1 MLRPAIVLCIV
12 LFARSAHAQASPRA
26 EGSRTTTPSRP
37 SPPAAQSTARVGL
50 ELPRPDSYAV
60 EGPIIR
66 AVDVIAD
73 AEMRELLR
81 NGFPAQ
87 LHFRVELWSTGGWFD
102 DLEGTSEW
110 DVVVRYE
117 PLNKSFRVA
126 RFVGDRVQTL
136 GRFQNYTDAVAAVER
151 PFRAPIAARGRGRHY
166 YRVVLDVEVLS
177 LTDLDEVEQWLRGEL
192 RPAVR
197 GKKNPGT
204 ALTRGLRTVAVR
216 LLGGEKRQYVTTSS
230 TFR

>member
-1 MLRPAIVLCIV
+1 M
-12 LFARSAHAQASPRA
+12 
-26 EGSRTTTPSRP
+26 
-37 SPPAAQSTARVGL
+37 
-50 ELPRPDSYAV
+50 
-60 EGPIIR
+60 R

-87 LHFRVELWSTGGWFD
+87 LHFRVELWSTGGWFN
-102 DLEGTSEW
+102 DLEGTTEW

-117 PLNKSFRVA
+117 PLSKTFRVA

-136 GRFQNYTDAVAAVER
+136 GRFENFSDAVAAVER

-166 YRVVLDVEVLS
+166 YRAVLDVEVLS

-197 GKKNPGT
+197 GRKNPGT

-216 LLGGEKRQYVTTSS
+216 LLGGEKRQYVATSG